1 MRAVDT
7 NLLVRIMVRDDPHQ
21 AARADRFIQ
30 SGGWVSLVVLAEA
43 MWVLTSTYQRTNEDI
58 AAVVEMLLK
67 HEHLVFQDE
76 DAVTAAAIRFR
87 ARPSLGFRDCLILE
101 LARKAGFLPLGTFDR
116 RLAKVNGALMV

>member
-43 MWVLTSTYQRTNEDI
+43 M
-58 AAVVEMLLK
+58 
-67 HEHLVFQDE
+67 
-76 DAVTAAAIRFR
+76 
-87 ARPSLGFRDCLILE
+87 LG
-101 LARKAGFLPLGTFDR
+101 
-116 RLAKVNGALMV
+116 